1 MNSKQM
7 IQSSSFV
14 GYKEYMP
21 PLVVVLHLEF
31 SKCLLVASNE
41 GLEYEDLFAPQQHLF
56 DEDPFLL

>member
-1 MNSKQM
+1 M

-31 SKCLLVASNE
+31 SKSLLVTSNE

-56 DEDPFLL
+56 DEDTFLL